1 MSQHDTMAMNKEAF
15 SEEAI
20 RKAFVTFDLDGNGY
34 IHQRHL
40 DEHQLGNYRRS
51 RQEAGGQRYS
61 WHVRIGWIRSHHR
74 QRIHPR
80 RTETA

>member
-1 MSQHDTMAMNKEAF
+1 MSQYDTMAMNKEAF

-40 DEHQLGNYRRS
+40 DERS
-51 RQEAGGQRYS
+51 TIQQSAVCRTITNRKQRFMS
-61 WHVRIGWIRSHHR
+61 ISFRS
-74 QRIHPR
+74 
-80 RTETA
+80 